1 MVHKLRHR
9 RWRHNEGKRM
19 GLQEVGW
26 IQKWDTGETERQV
39 NNRDGWRHPVW
50 TPHGGA
56 EKTVC

>member
-1 MVHKLRHR
+1 
-9 RWRHNEGKRM
+9 M